1 MGKAMQ
7 IHMHEVGQQKKMK
20 KKSAEGEWRKK
31 ETKDLQILQG
41 RHKSAMED

>member
-20 KKSAEGEWRKK
+20 KKSAEGE
-31 ETKDLQILQG
+31 
-41 RHKSAMED
+41 